1 MLSDGSGRMFT
12 VALTGFEEQPVVL
25 VPTTVITVEFP
36 ALRVMEDPDIALDQ
50 AYEELA
56 PEAVS
61 VAVVNAQTVVDDG
74 ETLTTGRLL
83 VITPTVAVAIQLEA
97 LIPETV

>member
-1 MLSDGSGRMFT
+1 M
-12 VALTGFEEQPVVL
+12 
-25 VPTTVITVEFP
+25 
-36 ALRVMEDPDIALDQ
+36 
-50 AYEELA
+50 A

-83 VITPTVAVAIQLEA
+83 VITPTVAVAIQLAA